1 MIGLLMFMITKGG
14 IKMKTIVRILVTLPL
29 TIMWLCMTPMVIVL
43 DFCWAL
49 GDWLKPKEERT
60 LYTLFKNVFLEDIKD
75 FPSPVKLWKE

>member
-1 MIGLLMFMITKGG
+1 
-14 IKMKTIVRILVTLPL
+14 
-29 TIMWLCMTPMVIVL
+29 MTPMVIVL

-75 FPSPVKLWKE
+75 YPSPVKLWKE